1 MKAESL
7 IDVKRPVP
15 NTADAGLSTEGAATI
30 VLVCIVFLLYS
41 FCRVPIPGVN
51 EPHYL
56 CKARAFYDSQWC
68 ASDHFLQSSNAH
80 CVFFALVGA
89 ATQVLPLAVVAI
101 VGRVISLTLFG
112 VAWAALGRRLSL
124 SSFAIVLSACCF
136 CCIAMT
142 GNFSGEWVVGGLE
155 GKVPA
160 YGFALL
166 AISFWLDGLRSD
178 SRRRYVMSGA
188 CAGLSVA
195 FHPVVGLWFCIGMAL
210 SEVFLFLFL
219 FPGARPDDVRTLA
232 VTAWVQNGLSFS
244 ATAFIVSLPGLLPA
258 LLLLMS
264 GDVAADE
271 VDRANYIQ
279 VFWRLAHHLDPATFP
294 RRAWLHTLILAGVC
308 IAGCVGL
315 RQSQSQSLRSVGW
328 RPWLSLLM
336 ASAAFAGAGVAAG
349 WHSGPAIDMPDWPW
363 RAVVL
368 KFYPFRLFDA
378 LLPVTTALVLAGLVD
393 VAVRRRAERREVEQC
408 LPVGSENDGLRQRE
422 ITTPGGAA
430 IICVCV
436 VAALALWQRPSAPGG
451 YSPRQF
457 ADWQTACDWIRQNT
471 PTDSQVFTPRES
483 FAFKWF
489 AERAEYVCIK
499 DCPQDAKGILEWNQR
514 LWKIHDWSKDSFQ
527 NGRFDDADLGRLQN
541 LTGCSFVLTR
551 RLGPFESTPVFRND
565 TWRVY
570 AIIDDDIPRR

>member
-1 MKAESL
+1 MKAEHP
-7 IDVKRPVP
+7 IDVKHPVP
-15 NTADAGLSTEGAATI
+15 NTADAGFSPAGAATT

-41 FCRVPIPGVN
+41 FCRVPVPGVN

-68 ASDHFLQSSNAH
+68 GSDHFLQSSNAH
-80 CVFFALVGA
+80 FVFFALVGA
-89 ATQVLPLAVVAI
+89 ATQVLPLAAVAI
-101 VGRVISLTLFG
+101 IGRVISLTLFG
-112 VAWAALGRRLSL
+112 VAWSVLGRRLSL
-124 SSFAIVLSACCF
+124 SPFAIVLSACCF

-166 AISFWLDGLRSD
+166 AISFWLDGMQSNA
-178 SRRRYVMSGA
+178 RRRYVVAGA

-195 FHPVVGLWFCIGMAL
+195 FHPVVGLWFCIGIAL
-210 SEVFLFLFL
+210 SEVFLLLFRRGPSDD
-219 FPGARPDDVRTLA
+219 FPMLA
-232 VTAWVQNGLSFS
+232 GTAWGQNGLSFS

-279 VFWRLAHHLDPATFP
+279 VFWRLAHHLDPSTFP
-294 RRAWLHTLILAGVC
+294 SRAWLHTLILTGVC

-315 RQSQSQSLRSVGW
+315 RQLHAGSPQFVGW
-328 RPWLSLLM
+328 RPWLLLLM
-336 ASAAFAGAGVAAG
+336 ASAVFAGAGVAAG
-349 WHSGPAIDMPDWPW
+349 WHSGRATDLPDWPW

-378 LLPVTTALVLAGLVD
+378 LLPVTTALVLAGVVD
-393 VAVRRRAERREVEQC
+393 AAVQRRVERREAEQS
-408 LPVGSENDGLRQRE
+408 LPLGSVNDGLRQGV
-422 ITTPGGAA
+422 ITTSFGAA
-430 IICVCV
+430 IIMCICIVT
-436 VAALALWQRPSAPGG
+436 ALALWQRPSAPGG

-457 ADWQTACDWIRQNT
+457 TDWQIACDWIRQNT

-527 NGRFDDADLGRLQN
+527 NGRFDDADLDRLQN
-541 LTGCSFVLTR
+541 LTGCTFVLTR
-551 RLGPFESTPVFRND
+551 RLGPFESRPVFRND

-570 AIIDDDIPRR
+570 AITDNDVPRR